1 MTWGELVALLVTVT
15 LPERLPVV
23 AGSNVTVKEVD
34 CPAARAR
41 GGVKPETV
49 KPAPASVSC
58 EMVTPAFP
66 VLAKVTVCVALVPVV
81 RLPKLSEVGEGVIW
95 RVGETPEPA
104 RATTSG
110 ELGALLT
117 SVRLPVKLLA
127 EAGVK
132 PTEKANEVPGATE
145 SGTARPVKVKPVPAR
160 VACVTLRFA
169 VPLF

>member
-1 MTWGELVALLVTVT
+1 MTWGELVALLATVT

-23 AGSNVTVKEVD
+23 AGSNVTLKEVD
-34 CPAARAR
+34 CPAARVR
-41 GGVKPETV
+41 DGVKPETV

-58 EMVTPAFP
+58 EMVT
-66 VLAKVTVCVALVPVV
+66 LALPLLASVTLCVALVPVV
-81 RLPKLSEVGEGVIW
+81 RLPKFSEVGVAVIW

-110 ELGALLT
+110 EVGALLT
-117 SVRLPVKLLA
+117 SVRVPVKLLA
-127 EAGVK
+127 EAGVN
-132 PTEKANEVPGATE
+132 PMEKANEVPGATD

-169 VPLF
+169 VPVF